1 MLKIILLSLFTI
13 AHPVHVTLMS
23 VEYSENED
31 IFNVFLKIYS
41 DDFLLDYRLL
51 TGDTSK
57 VDLRAEVESAKKV
70 VTRYLDEKIQIFAEG
85 KRLDSKLIKLENSDG
100 ELKLDLIYNN
110 KKKSKN
116 YLVKNLILT
125 DIYKDQSNLLIFR
138 YRDFEE
144 GIKLTAE
151 KQEQS
156 FKVK

>member
-1 MLKIILLSLFTI
+1 MLKIFLLLLFTI

-31 IFNVFLKIYS
+31 IFNVFLKIYA

-51 TGDTSK
+51 TGDTTK
-57 VDLRAEVESAKKV
+57 VDLNGEVELAKKV
-70 VTRYLDEKIQIFAEG
+70 VTKYLDEKVQMYAEG
-85 KRLDSKLIKLENSDG
+85 KRLDSKLVKLENSDG
-100 ELKLDLIYNN
+100 ELKLGLVYNN

-138 YRDFEE
+138 YEDFEE

-151 KQEQS
+151 KREQS